1 MTPNDKALSG
11 KVALVIGGTSGIGE
25 ATVHALAA
33 AGAHV
38 VFAGRRA
45 EAGASIQ
52 RVVAAAGGTS
62 CFIEADAA
70 REEDIKSLV
79 RRTVVLYGRL
89 DLAFNNAG
97 SDIFGPLTD
106 VTEEDY
112 RKLFDVNV
120 WGVIAA
126 MKYEISEMLKTGGGA
141 IVNTSSTAGH
151 VGAPGFALYTASK
164 HAVEGLSK
172 AAALE
177 FARQSIRVNTIAPGF
192 ITTPMFERHVGG
204 SEDRRNQMAS
214 SVPVGRIGHVDEV
227 ADAVVFLLSDAA
239 SFVTGDSLKV
249 DGGWVAQ

>member
-1 MTPNDKALSG
+1 ML
-11 KVALVIGGTSGIGE
+11 
-25 ATVHALAA
+25 
-33 AGAHV
+33 
-38 VFAGRRA
+38 F
-45 EAGASIQ
+45 
-52 RVVAAAGGTS
+52 
-62 CFIEADAA
+62 
-70 REEDIKSLV
+70 
-79 RRTVVLYGRL
+79 GRL
-89 DLAFNNAG
+89 DWAFNNAG

-126 MKYEISEMLKTGGGA
+126 MKYEIAEMLKTGGGA

-192 ITTPMFERHVGG
+192 ITTPMFERHLGG

-249 DGGWVAQ
+249 DGGWVARSLRPSTLSASDGMLSQKSVDLRQFSGRHVAGTPAIFSSSDLTRRVLGMGTVCSSW

>member
-1 MTPNDKALSG
+1 MSSNNALSG

-33 AGAHV
+33 AGARV
-38 VFAGRRA
+38 VFAGRRTA
-45 EAGASIQ
+45 EGAAIQ
-52 RVVAAAGGTS
+52 RAVDAAGGTS
-62 CFIEADAA
+62 RFIEADAA
-70 REEDIKSLV
+70 REEDVKSLV
-79 RRTVVLYGRL
+79 HRTVALYGRL

-97 SDIFGPLTD
+97 ADIFGPLTE
-106 VTEEDY
+106 VTAEDY

-126 MKYEISEMLKTGGGA
+126 MKYEIREMLKTGGGA

-151 VGAPGFALYTASK
+151 VGAAGFSLYTASK
-164 HAVEGLSK
+164 HAVEGVSK

-177 FARQSIRVNTIAPGF
+177 FGRQCIRVNTIAPGF

-204 SEDRRNQMAS
+204 SEERRNGMAA
-214 SVPVGRIGHVDEV
+214 SVPVGRIGRADEV
-227 ADAVVFLLSDAA
+227 AKGVLFLLSDAA

>member
-1 MTPNDKALSG
+1 MSSNKTLSG

-33 AGAHV
+33 AGSRV
-38 VFAGRRA
+38 VFAGRRTTEGTA
-45 EAGASIQ
+45 IQ
-52 RVVAAAGGTS
+52 RAVETAGGTS
-62 CFIEADAA
+62 RFIEADAS

-79 RRTVVLYGRL
+79 HRTVALYGRL
-89 DLAFNNAG
+89 DVAFNNAG
-97 SDIFGPLTD
+97 ADIFGPLTD
-106 VTEEDY
+106 VTEQDY

-126 MKYEISEMLKTGGGA
+126 MKYEITEMLKTGGGA

-151 VGAPGFALYTASK
+151 VGAPGFSLYTASK
-164 HAVEGLSK
+164 HAVEGVSK

-177 FARQSIRVNTIAPGF
+177 FGRQSIRVNTIAPGF

-204 SEDRRNQMAS
+204 SEERRSGMAA
-214 SVPVGRIGHVDEV
+214 SVPVGRIGCPDDV
-227 ADAVVFLLSDAA
+227 AKGVLFLLSDAA

>member
-1 MTPNDKALSG
+1 MSSNKALSG

-33 AGAHV
+33 AGARV
-38 VFAGRRA
+38 VFAGRRTA
-45 EAGASIQ
+45 EGAAIQ
-52 RVVAAAGGTS
+52 RAVDAAGGTS
-62 CFIEADAA
+62 RFVETDAA
-70 REEDIKSLV
+70 REQDVKSLV
-79 RRTVVLYGRL
+79 RRTVALYGRL

-97 SDIFGPLTD
+97 GDIFGPLTD
-106 VTEEDY
+106 ITEEDY

-126 MKYEISEMLKTGGGA
+126 MKYEITEMLKTGGGA

-151 VGAPGFALYTASK
+151 VGAPGFALYAASK

-177 FARQSIRVNTIAPGF
+177 FGRQSIRVNTIAPGF
-192 ITTPMFERHVGG
+192 ITTPMLERHVGG
-204 SEDRRNQMAS
+204 SEERRNGMAA
-214 SVPVGRIGHVDEV
+214 SVPMGRIGRADEV
-227 ADAVVFLLSDAA
+227 AKGVLFLLSDAA
-239 SFVTGDSLKV
+239 SFVTGDSLMV

>member
-1 MTPNDKALSG
+1 MSHHKTLTG

-33 AGAHV
+33 AGVRV

-52 RVVAAAGGTS
+52 RAVDAAGGAS
-62 CFIEADAA
+62 CFIEADAS

-79 RRTVVLYGRL
+79 RRTVALYGRL

-97 SDIFGPLTD
+97 TDIFGPLIE

-112 RKLFDVNV
+112 RKLFDINV

-126 MKYEISEMLKTGGGA
+126 MKYEIPEMLKCGGGA

-151 VGAPGFALYTASK
+151 VGASGFALYTASK

-177 FARQSIRVNTIAPGF
+177 FGRQSIRVNTIAPGF
-192 ITTPMFERHVGG
+192 ITTPMFERHVAGV
-204 SEDRRNQMAS
+204 EERRDAMAS
-214 SVPVGRIGHVDEV
+214 SVPVGRIGHADEV
-227 ADAVVFLLSDAA
+227 ANAVLFMLSDAA